1 MIIINWYFYFQG
13 VLLDSRQIAVKKLS
27 KTSGQGTIEFKNEIV
42 LIAKLQ
48 HRNLVTLY
56 GFCSEEQEKMLVY
69 EYVPNKSLDYFLFGK
84 ILSIVI
90 HFSLELKIHVY
101 IIQLVYPLLICTLI
115 KCPMLNCRHS

>member
-1 MIIINWYFYFQG
+1 
-13 VLLDSRQIAVKKLS
+13 LLDGRQIAVKKLS
-27 KTSGQGTIEFKNEIV
+27 KSSGQGTIEFKNEIV

-69 EYVPNKSLDYFLFGK
+69 EYVPNKSLDYFLFRK

-90 HFSLELKIHVY
+90 RFSLN
-101 IIQLVYPLLICTLI
+101 
-115 KCPMLNCRHS
+115 LNIYV

>member
-1 MIIINWYFYFQG
+1 
-13 VLLDSRQIAVKKLS
+13 LLDGRQIAVKKLS
-27 KTSGQGTIEFKNEIV
+27 KSSGQGTIEFKNEIV

-69 EYVPNKSLDYFLFGK
+69 EYVPNKSLDYFLFRK

-90 HFSLELKIHVY
+90 RFSLNLNIYVW
-101 IIQLVYPLLICTLI
+101 ILQLVDVFLHTKWLIC
-115 KCPMLNCRHS
+115 

>member
-1 MIIINWYFYFQG
+1 LQDG
-13 VLLDSRQIAVKKLS
+13 RQIAVKKLS
-27 KTSGQGTIEFKNEIV
+27 KNSGQGTIEFRNEIV

-84 ILSIVI
+84 I
-90 HFSLELKIHVY
+90 SLFIGA
-101 IIQLVYPLLICTLI
+101 
-115 KCPMLNCRHS
+115 